1 MVSATVLVFVVDK
14 KVVCGMLV
22 DILQNGFKIW
32 TQTRSQ
38 SNQDSA
44 LLDVDSLRYALKV
57 YRIAIVWSS
66 YDQTGGKLA
75 VRSC

>member
-22 DILQNGFKIW
+22 YILQDGLEIW

-44 LLDVDSLRYALKV
+44 LLDIDSLRYALKV
-57 YRIAIVWSS
+57 YRIAVVWSS
-66 YDQTGGKLA
+66 YDQTRGKLA